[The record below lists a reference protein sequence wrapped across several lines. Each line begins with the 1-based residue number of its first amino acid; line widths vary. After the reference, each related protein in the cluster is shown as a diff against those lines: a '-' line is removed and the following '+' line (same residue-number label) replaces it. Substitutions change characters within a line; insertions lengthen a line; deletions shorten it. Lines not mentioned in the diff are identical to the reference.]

1 MKICKQFDGVIT
13 FFYKK
18 YNMRIPNFVSQL
30 IKQKNYIFCLF
41 HPCDCYVKCEFKKE
55 MKDSIEKIKK

>member
-41 HPCDCYVKCEFKKE
+41 HSCERQRK
-55 MKDSIEKIKK
+55 M